1 MNQTLTLN
9 DVLPEKTQL
18 NIDHS
23 FLRYA
28 PIETP
33 DVGATR
39 IDGPSITPGQT
50 LTILILRIPSVLLT
64 CCQPLKTLWAYHLT
78 RKDCTFAI

>member
-1 MNQTLTLN
+1 MNQTFTLN

-39 IDGPSITPGQT
+39 INDPSTTSGSNTDNIVNSYTVGAT
-50 LTILILRIPSVLLT
+50 HLLPAT
-64 CCQPLKTLWAYHLT
+64 ENSLGLPFNSK
-78 RKDCTFAI
+78 